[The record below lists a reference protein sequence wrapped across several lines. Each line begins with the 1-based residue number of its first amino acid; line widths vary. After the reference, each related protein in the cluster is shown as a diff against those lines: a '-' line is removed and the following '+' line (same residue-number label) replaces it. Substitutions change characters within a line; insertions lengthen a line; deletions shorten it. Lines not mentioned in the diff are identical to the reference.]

1 MAGYGGRPV
10 LTAHRP
16 SESLIA
22 NRVNSLCIRAK
33 LLGMGVSA
41 RRFETFL
48 CDACGREIIAEE
60 GSRIDGFY
68 IDVTQ
73 IARGEMVG
81 EDNVYACSDI
91 CLERAIRD
99 SLKRATLPH
108 EAKLTATQELWLKGR
123 AYSTNPEL
131 PIVDVSDET
140 RVIGT
145 AREILPPSPTKR
157 EP

>member
-1 MAGYGGRPV
+1 
-10 LTAHRP
+10 
-16 SESLIA
+16 
-22 NRVNSLCIRAK
+22 
-33 LLGMGVSA
+33 MGVGKRA
-41 RRFETFL
+41 FECFL

-60 GSRIDGFY
+60 GSRIDGFF

-73 IARGEMVG
+73 VVRGELIG

-91 CLERAIRD
+91 CVERAIRD
-99 SLKRATLPH
+99 SLKRATLP
-108 EAKLTATQELWLKGR
+108 EEKKLTATQELWLKGR
-123 AYSTNPEL
+123 VYTTHPAL